1 MLGGIY
7 RRVFLQ
13 TYHPVHFDFEPY
25 ASTPVL
31 VQTPVVSEESAQV
44 KLSCR
49 IKNDADKNSK
59 LSLVFALLDKEGK
72 VVSRKKMK
80 VKVDVGQSLPKPVVT
95 PHPKSYCCQPLLQE
109 YFFHQI
115 YNAQLCPQ

>member
-59 LSLVFALLDKEGK
+59 LSLVLHCWIKREKLYPG
-72 VVSRKKMK
+72 RK
-80 VKVDVGQSLPKPVVT
+80 
-95 PHPKSYCCQPLLQE
+95 
-109 YFFHQI
+109 
-115 YNAQLCPQ
+115 